1 MVLLR
6 IIVAKVQWSEF
17 HEKTKGEIRHETNRH
32 EFKMRELLASSSASP
47 VRQSRRVT
55 DGTPAA
61 YLRIRRLLSGSGQ
74 SCRNSSIRL
83 RALSSFRNSLDA
95 FRMLSSIVAIAA
107 LVSCALAQ
115 PVNGV
120 SATVVETRLIRF
132 EARNTLDAN
141 FNFTLASQP
150 SFRSQRLPLFRNVLS
165 EEMNCVPQRINLQ
178 GIQATRDNNLKLV
191 ITLVGGQVTEYP
203 VPLGPNGT
211 DVSSFEWNPAS
222 SLFAGNFFALHMVG
236 SGRLYGNEPKPNP
249 GLASTFYQAVG
260 ACGSNDRT
268 RNWSFNSM
276 TPPMFSPA
284 NVNTTFCGTQPGVS
298 FSVTGGEPPYAVV
311 IQYPGLTRQ
320 YDVPFES
327 VPNVAN
333 TLCLYQGDA
342 YIINIRD
349 ANGTSSIAQV
359 GGGGAPA
366 KSSASSATRATA
378 GIFSVALAGAVV
390 LVL

>member
-120 SATVVETRLIRF
+120 SATVVEVKSFPLRELSCKALTNDATQTRLIRF

-191 ITLVGGQVTEYP
+191 ITLVGGQVRLLVTRKRSTDNLVAGYG
-203 VPLGPNGT
+203 VP
-211 DVSSFEWNPAS
+211 
-222 SLFAGNFFALHMVG
+222 
-236 SGRLYGNEPKPNP
+236 R
-249 GLASTFYQAVG
+249 
-260 ACGSNDRT
+260 
-268 RNWSFNSM
+268 
-276 TPPMFSPA
+276 
-284 NVNTTFCGTQPGVS
+284 
-298 FSVTGGEPPYAVV
+298 
-311 IQYPGLTRQ
+311 
-320 YDVPFES
+320 
-327 VPNVAN
+327 
-333 TLCLYQGDA
+333 
-342 YIINIRD
+342 
-349 ANGTSSIAQV
+349 
-359 GGGGAPA
+359 
-366 KSSASSATRATA
+366 TA
-378 GIFSVALAGAVV
+378 GTERDRRFFIRMESCFVALCCESFLPPFAYSLTVMI
-390 LVL
+390 